1 MPQTHKIGIV
11 SASALNVRPDPSTR
25 KPAIGK
31 LARKTTV
38 DILERVDGW
47 FKVKTLQ
54 IEGYVHGDYITIKET
69 DPSSGFLYEREELK
83 AVPLEP
89 PTSEK
94 ITVRPNFSRREK
106 VVARTWNTQGKLL
119 QTLSGI
125 IDVDQAAAVAVL
137 CVESGGRGFSADGSM
152 IIRFENHIFWRQW
165 GKNHQ
170 DKFNT
175 HFTSN
180 PEQHWK
186 DHKFRQNPTGKWTTF
201 HGDQVGEWRV
211 FEFARRLS
219 EPAAMR
225 SISMGGPQIMGFNH
239 ARIGYDSVLQ
249 MFEAFN
255 SNIRYQTLGLFDF
268 IQGPGS
274 VSAMVIALQRKKFE
288 QFATEYN
295 GPGQAA
301 VYAGLIEQHYEIFNN
316 LNA

>member
-1 MPQTHKIGIV
+1 MPETQKIGIV
-11 SASALNVRPDPSTR
+11 AASTLNVRPEPSTR
-25 KPAIGK
+25 KSPIGK
-31 LARKTTV
+31 LARKTTL

-47 FKVKTLQ
+47 FKVKTPQ

-106 VVARTWNTQGKLL
+106 VGARTCNTQGKLL

-137 CVESGGRGFSADGSM
+137 CVESGGRGFNADGSM
-152 IIRFENHIFWRQW
+152 VIRFENHVFWREW
-165 GKNHQ
+165 GSKHRQ
-170 DKFNT
+170 KFDV
-175 HFTSN
+175 HFRFNENKRWTGHEVREK
-180 PEQHWK
+180 PK
-186 DHKFRQNPTGKWTTF
+186 GKWEKV
-201 HGDQVGEWRV
+201 HQSQRREWDV
-211 FEFARRLS
+211 FQFARSLS
-219 EPAAMR
+219 EPAGMR

-239 ARIGYDSVLQ
+239 ARIGYDSVLE

-255 SNIRYQTLGLFDF
+255 SSIRYQTLGLFDF
-268 IQGPGS
+268 IQGPGN
-274 VSAMVIALQRKKFE
+274 VSAIVIALQRKKFE
-288 QFATEYN
+288 QFATGYN

-301 VYAGLIEQHYEIFNN
+301 VYAGLIHYEIFNN